1 MDKNLN
7 YEIMRQK
14 SKEGLE
20 YILSEK
26 SPLSE
31 SATTTLPQKR
41 EPIRDTMDVVMA
53 TINSM
58 RDFGSAIRVYQ
69 AIEKSS
75 VSISEL
81 INLIMKDP
89 LLTAKILR
97 AASSA
102 YFGGTKINSMHYAI
116 QLLGFNNVKN
126 ILFYQ
131 CLIGVTKNALKSS
144 MAGFLWEHSVL
155 TSICASYIYQI
166 FPGVKEPTISTMGL
180 LHDIGKFVNLE
191 LYPIRLAIKKD
202 VSPYSR
208 EFDLDAERELFGIDH
223 ADIARLAFDQWKLE
237 SSLSQVI
244 GNHHLPSNI
253 ETSYIFIDQKDLNYL
268 MALFLAN
275 QIAKVFASEKCKQFV
290 FIQKF
295 PPSLQSLVDRKEL
308 EDRLST
314 GTFYS
319 EINKTVSLLE
329 SYV

>member
-1 MDKNLN
+1 
-7 YEIMRQK
+7 
-14 SKEGLE
+14 
-20 YILSEK
+20 
-26 SPLSE
+26 
-31 SATTTLPQKR
+31 
-41 EPIRDTMDVVMA
+41 
-53 TINSM
+53 
-58 RDFGSAIRVYQ
+58 
-69 AIEKSS
+69 
-75 VSISEL
+75 
-81 INLIMKDP
+81 
-89 LLTAKILR
+89 
-97 AASSA
+97 
-102 YFGGTKINSMHYAI
+102 
-116 QLLGFNNVKN
+116 
-126 ILFYQ
+126 
-131 CLIGVTKNALKSS
+131 
-144 MAGFLWEHSVL
+144 
-155 TSICASYIYQI
+155 
-166 FPGVKEPTISTMGL
+166 MGL